1 MASIDGRIETGRH
14 ATYTRS
20 GALLELAARE
30 TADNVLAQ
38 RTLRDLTLLD
48 GALARLA
55 LALQMTVIDYDTTP
69 DPGDDLTPAAAGA
82 LASSDPTPDPQ
93 RASG

>member
-1 MASIDGRIETGRH
+1 MLRTPGPVRCWSWR
-14 ATYTRS
+14 
-20 GALLELAARE
+20 RE
-30 TADNVLAQ
+30 TAADNVLAQ

-69 DPGDDLTPAAAGA
+69 ESGDDLTPAAAGA